1 MAQSLRIGARIG
13 SNDPFW
19 VQVRESVIQT
29 AHQLG
34 VQLVPIDLGQSA
46 KLAQDEYPA
55 LLEELIAQDLDAL
68 VTTYLPEELTWQV
81 LSSGLPVVQITE
93 SDLRH
98 PLFTSPRGFYEI
110 AQSVGCYLVEQLHA
124 HGRVLAIGGLLA
136 EHGEDGRSRLA
147 GIRAALAPYP
157 QMSIVHVPSAW
168 RYERAYEQI
177 YAGMQPLSAPVDA
190 IFGLS
195 DSLALAGRDA
205 ARALGLLHE
214 RTIIVGINGDP
225 AALAAISEGSM
236 TATVETSAADFGC
249 QAVTLA
255 FQAARG
261 EPLPTYFGYKP
272 RLVTAQNV
280 GEVATQKLVAIA
292 GLPNRL
298 VGVNHQHDQQQLV
311 QLRASLEI
319 SRRVGS
325 ILDHQQL
332 SREVADVIRAS
343 YGYDHVQLFHWNEQ
357 DQVLKLAT
365 PGRGRMR
372 ALIPLAEAG
381 MLAEA
386 LKRNAPIFVPDTYR
400 SHRFPPDPEWPDTH
414 SRVVLPIRLGER
426 VLGLLDLHSR
436 TVAQRT
442 RQELVG
448 LQSLADQLG
457 VAMRNAELYGEALAA
472 RAAAEKANQ
481 LKSRLLATVSHELRT
496 PLNLILGYSE
506 AALATA
512 QPYNGAHPTQLAQ
525 DLQHVRHNSVHLI
538 RLINDLL
545 DFSRAE
551 IDALDLCPE
560 MTSPR
565 ALLEE
570 VFHTMADGMPHSDVE
585 WRLDLP
591 LRLPMLEVDLVRLRQ
606 VLLNLLSNAKKFTA
620 SGHITLGA
628 TVMLPYLHIWVEDTG
643 SGIPIEMQE
652 QIFEPFVTGQRGGV
666 GLGLSIAHHLVKLH
680 GGSMTLESQPGHGST
695 FHIYLPLPGAHASVS
710 APAVAEPGE
719 DAAPQSILL
728 LISPHAQP
736 AHAIVE
742 LSQRQGLTIHRL
754 DSTADIG
761 AALERMR
768 PAALAWDTTHA
779 SAEDWATVQHIQSH
793 PQWRHVPLMLFS
805 HDDDDEQAAG
815 GITSVLVKP
824 LRSAVLQEAVSTLQA
839 HDADGPILIVDDDP
853 QARDLY
859 QRLIAAELPEHPV
872 RVANGGVAALASLLH
887 ETPSLVILDL
897 LMPDV
902 DGFAVLEHLRASAH
916 TRHVPVLV
924 LSGQMLSAKDVE
936 RLDHAHVTWHSKEIV
951 TDEELLASVRQ
962 ALHGTGT
969 THQTSTLVKRA
980 IAYIQQHHARSLSR
994 HDIACAVGISQNYLS
1009 DIFQREMGM
1018 SLWEYVCRYRI
1029 KRAKNLLRSTSE
1041 NITAVAAQVGFE
1053 DPAYFSRVFRKQVGC
1068 SPQHYRDQL
1077 C

>member
-29 AHQLG
+29 AQQLG
-34 VQLVPIDLGQSA
+34 VQLVPIDIGQSS

-68 VTTYLPEELTWQV
+68 VTTYLPDELTYQV

-93 SDLRH
+93 SDVRH
-98 PLFTSPRGFYEI
+98 PLFTSPSGFYDI
-110 AQSVGCYLVEQLHA
+110 AQSVGQYLVEQLHE
-124 HGRVLAIGGLLA
+124 HGRVLVIGGLLA

-147 GIRAALAPYP
+147 GIRATLAPYP
-157 QMSIVHVPSAW
+157 HMAIAHVPSAW

-177 YAGMQPLSAPVDA
+177 YDGMQQLSAPVDA

-205 ARALGLLHE
+205 AQQLGLLHE

-236 TATVETSAADFGC
+236 SATIETSAADFGC

-255 FQAARG
+255 CQAAQG
-261 EPLPTYFGYKP
+261 APLPTHFGYKP
-272 RLVTAQNV
+272 RLVTPRNV
-280 GEVATQKLVAIA
+280 GEVATEKLVAIA
-292 GLPNRL
+292 SLPNRL

-332 SREVADVIRAS
+332 AREVADVIRAS

-357 DQVLKLAT
+357 EQVLKLAT
-365 PGRGRMR
+365 PCRDCTR
-372 ALIPLAEAG
+372 AVIPLAEADL
-381 MLAEA
+381 LAEA
-386 LKRNAPIFVPDTYR
+386 LARNAPIFVPDTYR
-400 SHRFPPDPEWPDTH
+400 SHRFPPDPAWPNTH

-426 VLGLLDLHSR
+426 VLGLLDLHSHAI
-436 TVAQRT
+436 AQRT

-496 PLNLILGYSE
+496 PLNIILGYSE

-512 QPYNGAHPTQLAQ
+512 QPYNGAHLTQLTH

-551 IDALDLCPE
+551 IGALDLCPE

-570 VFHTMADGMPHSDVE
+570 VFHTMADRSLLDSDVE

-591 LRLPMLEVDLVRLRQ
+591 LRLPMLAIDLVRLRQ
-606 VLLNLLSNAKKFTA
+606 VLLNLLSNAQKFTA

-628 TVMLPYLHIWVEDTG
+628 AVMLPYLHLWVQDTG
-643 SGIPIEMQE
+643 SGVPADLQE

-666 GLGLSIAHHLVKLH
+666 GLGLSIAHHLVMLH
-680 GGSMTLESQPGHGST
+680 GGSMTLESQHGQGST
-695 FHIYLPLPGAHASVS
+695 FHMYLPLPGAN
-710 APAVAEPGE
+710 APATAPAAAE
-719 DAAPQSILL
+719 SILL
-728 LISPHAQP
+728 LVSSHEQP
-736 AHAIVE
+736 TPAIAE

-754 DSTADIG
+754 TPNDDI
-761 AALERMR
+761 AATLERMR

-779 SAEDWATVQHIQSH
+779 SEEDWATVQRIQSH
-793 PQWRHVPLMLFS
+793 PQWRHIPLMLFS
-805 HDDDDEQAAG
+805 HEDDAHVSSG
-815 GITSVLVKP
+815 VTSMLIKP
-824 LRSAVLQEAVSTLQA
+824 LSSTALQEAVSALQPR
-839 HDADGPILIVDDDP
+839 DAEGSILIIDDDP
-853 QARDLY
+853 QACDVY
-859 QRLIAAELPEHPV
+859 QRIIAEALPEHSV
-872 RVANGGVAALASLLH
+872 RIANGGVAALASLLH

-902 DGFAVLEHLRASAH
+902 DGFAVLEHLRTSPH
-916 TRHVPVLV
+916 THHVPVLV

-936 RLDHAHVTWHSKEIV
+936 RLDHAHVTWHSKDMLSSGEIV
-951 TDEELLASVRQ
+951 SSVQR
-962 ALHGTGT
+962 ALHEEAIPQ
-969 THQTSTLVKRA
+969 QTSTLVKHA
-980 IAYIQQHHARSLSR
+980 VAYIQQHHARSLSR
-994 HDIACAVGISQNYLS
+994 QDIARSVGISQNYLS
-1009 DIFQREMGM
+1009 DIFQREMGI

-1029 KRAKNLLRSTSE
+1029 KRAKSLLRNTNE

-1068 SPQHYRDQL
+1068 SPQHFREQL
-1077 C
+1077 Y